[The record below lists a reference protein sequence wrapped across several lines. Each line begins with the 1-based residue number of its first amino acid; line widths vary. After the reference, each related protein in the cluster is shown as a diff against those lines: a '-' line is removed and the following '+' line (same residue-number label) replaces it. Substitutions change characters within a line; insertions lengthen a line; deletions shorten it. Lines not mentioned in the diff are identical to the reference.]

1 MVTAHTDDLTA
12 TLNVELC
19 LVVIVSADATA
30 EGSWWS
36 RVLSAPLWVS
46 SEAIKGD
53 KINGRRLRFLIVS
66 L

>member
-12 TLNVELC
+12 TPNVELC
-19 LVVIVSADATA
+19 LVVSADATA
-30 EGSWWS
+30 EGSWRS

-53 KINGRRLRFLIVS
+53 KINGRRFRFLIVS

>member
-1 MVTAHTDDLTA
+1 MVTAYTDDLTA

-19 LVVIVSADATA
+19 LVVSADATA

-36 RVLSAPLWVS
+36 LVLSK
-46 SEAIKGD
+46 AIKGD